1 MKESNSRQKGFDEK
15 LARIEEINRLLSEGK
30 LELEK
35 SVSLFEEG
43 MALAKAMEED
53 LGRLE
58 RRIEIVTNDPQP
70 GSGEALEISDFTPET
85 KPSE

>member
-15 LARIEEINRLLSEGK
+15 LARIEEINRQLSEGK
-30 LELEK
+30 LDLEK

-58 RRIEIVTNDPQP
+58 RRIEIVTNDPRP
-70 GSGEALEISDFTPET
+70 GSGEALEISDFTPEA